1 MNFICNE
8 QYWIDQLTKDLE
20 EMKKRHQK
28 EQKEIKDQIRKLKR
42 DL

>member
-1 MNFICNE
+1 MNSTSHE

-28 EQKEIKDQIRKLKR
+28 EQKEIKDQIKKLKK